1 MDIKERLE
9 KIPELNIKKLLPGMD
24 EKQLDEYVKLL
35 DEFVEYY
42 PVKEKE
48 IKSLLGKKDTD
59 AIAEHVKAFEKLLT
73 DIHADDLAEE
83 CAKHVNNFKNLSI
96 DRIETYVNYFLSTL
110 AALSIDLQVAIIVDE
125 KMHTPVSTNKVK
137 IILAVD
143 DDAYCLDQLKNAMV
157 DVQCNVIGAT
167 TGGTALNMLRK
178 YEPDLFVLDIDMPGM
193 DGIELAEKVRSLGH
207 KAPIVFITG
216 NADKGYV
223 LKAINAGGADFI
235 VKPINQG
242 NVVGRL
248 KKFL

>member
-9 KIPELNIKKLLPGMD
+9 KIPELNLKNLLPGMD
-24 EKQLDEYVKLL
+24 EKQLDDYVKLL
-35 DEFVEYY
+35 NEFADHF

-48 IKSLLGKKDTD
+48 IKSLLDKKDTETVT
-59 AIAEHVKAFEKLLT
+59 EHVKELEKLLT
-73 DIHADDLAEE
+73 GIHADDLAEE

-96 DRIETYVNYFLSTL
+96 DRITTYVNYLLSTL

-125 KMHTPVSTNKVK
+125 KMHAPVSTNKIK

-143 DDAYCLDQLKNAMV
+143 DDAFCLDQLKIALS
-157 DVQCNVIGAT
+157 DVQCNLIGAT

-178 YEPDLFVLDIDMPGM
+178 YKPDLFVLDIDMPGM
-193 DGIELAEKVRSLGH
+193 DGIELAEKIRSLGH